1 MYKFDSFSTYCFI
14 SEWVDPETR
23 EAAIKKAQA
32 ITDMIGYPA
41 YIMEEDEHSLNN
53 KYFNLTVLDD
63 QYYNNTVKRN
73 RFALTVSWQIGIFFF
88 LFNVR

>member
-1 MYKFDSFSTYCFI
+1 MYKFKNSSTFRSI

-53 KYFNLTVLDD
+53 KYFNLTVLDN

-73 RFALTVSWQIGIFFF
+73 RFALTVSSKMTIS
-88 LFNVR
+88 LFCSI